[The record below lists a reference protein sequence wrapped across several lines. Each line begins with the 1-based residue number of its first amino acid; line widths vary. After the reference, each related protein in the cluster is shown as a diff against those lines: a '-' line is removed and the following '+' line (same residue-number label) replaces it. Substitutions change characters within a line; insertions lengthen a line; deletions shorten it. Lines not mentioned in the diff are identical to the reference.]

1 MESNALNTGWFLSLL
16 TLQVTVV
23 LAAGL
28 AASYLL
34 RSHPAR
40 AHRALTLALVA
51 VVVLPA
57 ATWSVRCLDIGF
69 LEGTPASSTGSFA
82 QLPTFSESPIE
93 TGAMADTESPVTRDA
108 ASGTSAPTRSSAHTT
123 VWQSAIPWLWGAAS
137 AFAGLYF
144 LLSFFGGLRILRSA
158 RLVTD
163 APYTDG
169 ARHASDKLRLA
180 VTPTIF
186 ASTAVRCPSVWC
198 WRVHP
203 ALLVPAEDQADRDT
217 DWATLFTHELAHYV
231 RRDHLA
237 DLLSALVLVALPWH
251 PLAWWAR
258 NRLALLSEDA
268 CDDWA
273 LTTNGT
279 DAAGYAESL
288 LQVAVQPRPAF
299 VQAMASNRS
308 HLVRRIRRITT
319 ADVFRPR
326 VGRTWSACAAL
337 LLVCVVVAAALAQPG
352 TTAGNATNESSE
364 RTASNASMERALEL
378 AKALSDQRGDE
389 EAVAAIRSEL
399 NELAGGFQVGENLL
413 MNSGFENGDGLVP
426 ESWAVRNESLIQ
438 FEWNDGA
445 GFAATRGVH
454 ITKTEGK
461 FPYATLVQTIDS
473 PGEDCLVQ
481 LIAHVKANEVG
492 KAVLDLVFLDE
503 KGEWVYH
510 IWAQAIGEPWEN
522 GTHDWKQHVAYAY
535 VPSGT
540 KKIEVSAQMYWP
552 GELWLDNIELR
563 EVKP

>member
-1 MESNALNTGWFLSLL
+1 MESNVLATGSFLGLL
-16 TLQVTVV
+16 LLQVTIA
-23 LAAGL
+23 LATGL

-40 AHRALTLALVA
+40 AHRTLTLALVA
-51 VVVLPA
+51 VVALPIATLTVRALGAGLLAGTAPASTDLPA
-57 ATWSVRCLDIGF
+57 QTHGF
-69 LEGTPASSTGSFA
+69 SQA
-82 QLPTFSESPIE
+82 PIE
-93 TGAMADTESPVTRDA
+93 A
-108 ASGTSAPTRSSAHTT
+108 AAELRTAEATPSDSASYSGTAVFAPSWRTAL
-123 VWQSAIPWLWGAAS
+123 PWLWGVAS
-137 AFAGLYF
+137 AIAGLYF
-144 LLSFFGGLRILRSA
+144 ALSFFGGLRILRSA

-186 ASTAVRCPSVWC
+186 ASEAVRCPSVWC

-203 ALLVPAEDQADRDT
+203 ALLVPAKERPESGA

-237 DLLSALVLVALPWH
+237 DLLSAFVLIALPWH

-299 VQAMASNRS
+299 VQAMASNKG
-308 HLVRRIRRITT
+308 HLIRRIRRITT
-319 ADVFRPR
+319 AERFRPR

-337 LLVCVVVAAALAQPG
+337 LLASVVVAAALAQPG
-352 TTAGNATNESSE
+352 TTAGNAANKTSE
-364 RTASNASMERALEL
+364 RSASNASMQRALEL

-389 EAVAAIRSEL
+389 KAAAAIRSEL
-399 NELAGGFQVGENLL
+399 NELAGGFQFGENLI
-413 MNSGFENGDGLVP
+413 MNSGFENNDGLVP
-426 ESWAVRNESLIQ
+426 DSWALRNESLIE
-438 FEWNDGA
+438 FEWNDGI

-461 FPYATLVQTIDS
+461 FPYATFVQTIDS

-481 LIAHVKANEVG
+481 LTAHVKANEVG

-522 GTHDWKQHVAYAY
+522 STHDWKQYVAYAY

-540 KKIEVSAQMYWP
+540 KRIEVSAQMYWP
-552 GELWLDNIELR
+552 GELWLDNVELR

>member
-1 MESNALNTGWFLSLL
+1 MESNVLNSGPFLGLL
-16 TLQVTVV
+16 FLQVTVA

-28 AASYLL
+28 AASYAL

-51 VVVLPA
+51 VVALPITTLAVNKFGIGLLAETAPASIELPA
-57 ATWSVRCLDIGF
+57 PTQGF
-69 LEGTPASSTGSFA
+69 SQAPNEERAAAESRTDETALSTIDSSS
-82 QLPTFSESPIE
+82 Q
-93 TGAMADTESPVTRDA
+93 
-108 ASGTSAPTRSSAHTT
+108 TSASVSWWRSALPWFWGAT
-123 VWQSAIPWLWGAAS
+123 SAIAA
-137 AFAGLYF
+137 LYF

-163 APYTDG
+163 APYTEG

-186 ASTAVRCPSVWC
+186 ASAAVRCPSVWC

-203 ALLVPAEDQADRDT
+203 ALLVPTEERADRDT

-237 DLLSALVLVALPWH
+237 DLLSAFVLVALPWH

-288 LQVAVQPRPAF
+288 LHVAVQPRPAF
-299 VQAMASNRS
+299 VQAMASNKG
-308 HLVRRIRRITT
+308 HLIRRIRRITT
-319 ADVFRPR
+319 AEKFRPR
-326 VGRTWSACAAL
+326 VGRTWSTCAAL
-337 LLVCVVVAAALAQPG
+337 LLACIVVAAALAQPG
-352 TTAGNATNESSE
+352 TSAGSAKNDSAEGP
-364 RTASNASMERALEL
+364 ASNASMQRALEL

-389 EAVAAIRSEL
+389 KAAAAIRSEL
-399 NELAGGFQVGENLL
+399 DELAGSFQVGENLL
-413 MNSGFENGDGLVP
+413 MNSDFENNDGLVP
-426 ESWAVRNESLIQ
+426 DSWTLRNESLIQ
-438 FEWNDGA
+438 FEWNDGI

-461 FPYATLVQTIDS
+461 FPYATFVQTIES

-481 LIAHVKANEVG
+481 FTAHVKATDVG

-522 GTHDWKQHVAYAY
+522 GTHDWTQYVAYAY

-540 KKIEVSAQMYWP
+540 KRIEVSAQMYWP
-552 GELWLDNIELR
+552 GELWLDNVELR